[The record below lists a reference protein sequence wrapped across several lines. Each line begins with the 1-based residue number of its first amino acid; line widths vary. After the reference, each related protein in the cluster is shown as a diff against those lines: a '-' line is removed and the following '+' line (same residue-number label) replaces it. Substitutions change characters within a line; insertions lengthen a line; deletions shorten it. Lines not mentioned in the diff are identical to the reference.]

1 MGNEQ
6 MVVVKD
12 NSLNSHLPATYQ
24 NYQVREA
31 AATKALPPSLLELI
45 GRFFWAGGFFLGF
58 F

>member
-12 NSLNSHLPATYQ
+12 NSLNSHLPAAYQ

-31 AATKALPPSLLELI
+31 AKKVNFLVALPLLQQI
-45 GRFFWAGGFFLGF
+45 
-58 F
+58 